1 MGSTQSFPGLTEDV
15 LEDYT
20 SLTYLTK
27 GEILYLM
34 KEFYSIDPE
43 KVQEDFHHRFSK
55 EEILTKFHVLQ
66 NNPFLDRIFS
76 VFSSKGDDCF
86 SFEDLVDLCSAMSF
100 ECPADVK
107 AAWAFRIFDL
117 DDDGQITA
125 KDIGHIIDRLTLG
138 VTDNRDHYID
148 ETSKD
153 KIAKGILDEINFDK
167 SGGIGQQEFKL
178 IMSRIPE
185 FATSFYFRL

>member
-1 MGSTQSFPGLTEDV
+1 
-15 LEDYT
+15 
-20 SLTYLTK
+20 
-27 GEILYLM
+27 
-34 KEFYSIDPE
+34 
-43 KVQEDFHHRFSK
+43 
-55 EEILTKFHVLQ
+55 
-66 NNPFLDRIFS
+66 
-76 VFSSKGDDCF
+76 
-86 SFEDLVDLCSAMSF
+86 MSF
-100 ECPADVK
+100 ECPAEVK

-148 ETSKD
+148 EASKD

-167 SGGIGQQEFKL
+167 SEGIGQQEFKL